1 MKLRNKMYRKK
12 IGREQLELGSKKGRE
27 NESIEGKMNLWKVR
41 DGNKKRIA
49 MRAETRELLKREQRY
64 TEVCKVRN
72 ERRK

>member
-27 NESIEGKMNLWKVR
+27 NESIEGKLNLWKVR

-49 MRAETRELLKREQRY
+49 MRAETRE
-64 TEVCKVRN
+64 
-72 ERRK
+72 